1 MPRIK
6 PYRTGE
12 RQPQPAAG
20 RTSSIFTLDEALRL
34 IAQWPESWRA
44 DEDDIPYGQGL
55 IEEFTPFLAHL
66 IEEERLARATTRRH
80 LNNLFLLGGELIRRI
95 NTYEEDRRLSP
106 HRLLDDSLTV
116 EGGPLCRHA
125 AHGSDLRQYEA
136 TCKKLYA
143 FRATREHAHKFR

>member
-6 PYRTGE
+6 PHRTGE
-12 RQPQPAAG
+12 RQPQAASG
-20 RTSSIFTLDEALRL
+20 RTSSIFTLDEVLRL
-34 IAQWPESWRA
+34 IAHWPASWRA

-55 IEEFTPFLAHL
+55 IEEFKPFLAHL
-66 IEEERLARATTRRH
+66 IEEEGLARATTRRH

-95 NTYEEDRRLSP
+95 NVYEADRHLSP
-106 HRLLDDSLTV
+106 KRLLDDSLTV

-125 AHGSDLRQYEA
+125 AHGSDLRQYDA

-143 FRATREHAHKFR
+143 FRSARSRAHKFR